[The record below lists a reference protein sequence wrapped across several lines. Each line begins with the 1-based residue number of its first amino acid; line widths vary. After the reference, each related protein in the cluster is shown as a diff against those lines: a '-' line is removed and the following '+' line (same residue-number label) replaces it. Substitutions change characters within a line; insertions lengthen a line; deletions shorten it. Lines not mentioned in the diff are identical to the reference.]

1 MPVIDYSRFYRFDD
15 LMALLRAF
23 VAENPQYVA
32 LETIG
37 TSHEGRAI
45 LLLTLTNTATGAA
58 SDKPAYWVDGNI
70 HSVELRRRA
79 RACIS
84 STGC

>member
-1 MPVIDYSRFYRFDD
+1 MPAIDFSRFYRYDD

-23 VAENPQYVA
+23 VAEHPQYIA

-45 LLLTLTNTATGAA
+45 PLLTITNTATGPPRT
-58 SDKPAYWVDGNI
+58 SRPTG
-70 HSVELRRRA
+70 
-79 RACIS
+79 
-84 STGC
+84 STATSTRSN